1 MRSRLATLAVLAAA
15 ALGLA
20 ACGSGSTTG
29 TPTTTGPSG
38 PGGTITV
45 FAAASL
51 TESFTEIGKQFEAA
65 NPGTKVVFSFGPSS
79 GLATQITEKAPA
91 DVFASASTKTM
102 QTVVDAGDAT
112 GTATFAVNT
121 MMIATPAD
129 PSEAVTSLEDLT
141 NPDVKTA
148 VCAADVPCG
157 VAADALFAKNSLAV
171 TPVTREVDVKAVLS
185 KVQLGEVDA
194 GIVYVTD
201 VKGADGQVNGIE
213 IPADQNVT
221 TDYPIAALTGS
232 SNAVTAQAFVD
243 FVQSAAG
250 QKVLADAGFSA
261 P

>member
-1 MRSRLATLAVLAAA
+1 VRSRVATTALLVAA

-20 ACGSGSTTG
+20 ACGGSTSG
-29 TPTTTGPSG
+29 APTTSAPAGPT
-38 PGGTITV
+38 GTITV

-102 QTVVDAGDAT
+102 QTVVDAGDAA
-112 GTATFAVNT
+112 GPSTFAVNT
-121 MMIATPAD
+121 MIIATPAE
-129 PSEAVTSLEDLT
+129 PSEAVTSLQDLT

-157 VAADALFAKNSLAV
+157 VAADALFEKNKLAV

-201 VKGADGQVNGIE
+201 VKGSDGAVNGIE
-213 IPADQNVT
+213 IPADENVT

-232 SNAVTAQAFVD
+232 ANSVTAQAFVD
-243 FVQSAAG
+243 FVLSAAG